1 MSRYWIFSQMA
12 EALVDAILNLAD
24 EIVTRLTPAE
34 LAHSGAAPM
43 DRLEQPAPS
52 WLADGLERV
61 RPTLATLKLRR
72 AGHDAPSS
80 FA

>member
-34 LAHSGAAPM
+34 LAHSGAVLMERA
-43 DRLEQPAPS
+43 EQPALS
-52 WLADGLERV
+52 WLADGERV

-72 AGHDAPSS
+72 AGHGAPSS